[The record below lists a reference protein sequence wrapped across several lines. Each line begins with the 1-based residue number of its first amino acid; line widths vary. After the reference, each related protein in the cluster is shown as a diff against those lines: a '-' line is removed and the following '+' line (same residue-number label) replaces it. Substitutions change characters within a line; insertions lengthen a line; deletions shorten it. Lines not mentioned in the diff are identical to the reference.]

1 MIALDL
7 RVCEFHGHSMKSS
20 ILLPLTLCFA
30 SVMHL
35 PMRLSA
41 EVAVAPANAI
51 SDLKDRTFE
60 ARDTTN
66 FADEKDP
73 DACACLK
80 GLDWNR
86 GNFSVQTTTA
96 EKGRGDFLVR
106 FPTPRPSGDA
116 TNDLVAMEWYVAR
129 DENNQPKR
137 APAIVIVHESGRG
150 MAAALIFSRGLRHLG
165 YHTFLIHLPGYGAR
179 TSDFTGDIK
188 QMFPGLQQAVADVRR
203 ARDAV
208 ASLPLVD
215 TSLIALQGTSLGG
228 FIVATVAGIDQGY
241 QKSFILLAG
250 GHLAKVILTG
260 QKDAANMRKR
270 FAEAGISDEQINDLS
285 HGIEPLRLAR
295 RVNPKQTWL
304 FSGKYDEV
312 VPPACSK
319 AFVEAAQLK
328 DGHHVEYPVGH
339 YTAAL
344 FMPSMLERIHDLM
357 MGREPKPVAP
367 AP

>member
-1 MIALDL
+1 
-7 RVCEFHGHSMKSS
+7 
-20 ILLPLTLCFA
+20 
-30 SVMHL
+30 
-35 PMRLSA
+35 
-41 EVAVAPANAI
+41 
-51 SDLKDRTFE
+51 
-60 ARDTTN
+60 
-66 FADEKDP
+66 
-73 DACACLK
+73 
-80 GLDWNR
+80 
-86 GNFSVQTTTA
+86 
-96 EKGRGDFLVR
+96 
-106 FPTPRPSGDA
+106 
-116 TNDLVAMEWYVAR
+116 
-129 DENNQPKR
+129 
-137 APAIVIVHESGRG
+137 
-150 MAAALIFSRGLRHLG
+150 MAAALIFARGLRHFG

-208 ASLPLVD
+208 AALPLVD

-250 GHLAKVILTG
+250 GHLGKVILTG
-260 QKDAANMRKR
+260 QKDAASMHKR
-270 FAEAGISDEQINDLS
+270 FTEAGISDEQINDLS
-285 HGIEPLRLAR
+285 NGIEPLRLAR
-295 RVNPKQTWL
+295 RVNAKQTWL

-312 VPPACSK
+312 VPPACTQ

-328 DGHHVEYPVGH
+328 DDHHVEYPVGH

-357 MGREPKPVAP
+357 MGREPKPIAP